1 MTQEKSTTALSGWI
15 MLPLVIGAV
24 PGTAWLFIEQMHLL
38 GALTA
43 LFFILASVGF
53 FTIQPNE
60 AKVLTLFGRY
70 IGTVQTGGFYW
81 ANPFFTKKPIS
92 KRLRNFNSEVLKV
105 NDQRGNPIEI
115 GIVVVWR
122 VTQTAQAVFDVDDY
136 EQFVKIQSEAAIRH
150 LAAMYPYDHM
160 EDESGTITLR
170 SGGDKVAEAL
180 AHEIQERLS
189 KAGVQVEEARLSHLA
204 YAQEIAGAMLKRQQA
219 EAVIAARRLI
229 VQGAVSMVEMALHE
243 LDKSKMVSLDE
254 ERKAA
259 MVSNLL
265 VVLCG
270 ETEAQP
276 VINTGT
282 LHH

>member
-1 MTQEKSTTALSGWI
+1 MTSEKTTTANSGWLLLLSTI
-15 MLPLVIGAV
+15 ALVPA
-24 PGTAWLFIEQMHLL
+24 TAWLFIQGMPLW
-38 GALTA
+38 GG
-43 LFFILASVGF
+43 IASFVWIICSTGF

-60 AKVLTLFGRY
+60 AKVLTLFGKY
-70 IGTVQTGGFYW
+70 IGTVQESGFYW
-81 ANPFFTKKPIS
+81 ANPFYTKKLVS

-115 GIVVVWR
+115 GIVVVWK
-122 VTQTAQAVFDVDDY
+122 VSQTAQAVFDVDDY
-136 EQFVKIQSEAAIRH
+136 EQFVKIQSESAIRH

-160 EDESGTITLR
+160 EDEHTTLTLR
-170 SGGDKVAEAL
+170 SGGEKVAEAL
-180 AHEIQERLS
+180 REEIRARLD
-189 KAGVQVEEARLSHLA
+189 KAGVDVEEARLSHLA

-229 VQGAVSMVEMALHE
+229 VQGAVSMVEMALTE

-270 ETEAQP
+270 ESEAQP